1 MRIGIFTNNYLPN
14 PYGVST
20 SIETFRRE
28 FEKQGPASTRG
39 NDRSPASP
47 NRGESTRGGHEV
59 FIFAPYWK
67 GYKDN
72 NINVFRY
79 PSIDIEIKFHFPLA
93 IPYSWKMNKIIKNL
107 NLDVIHA
114 QHPNLLGS
122 VAMKWAR
129 RKKIPLIF
137 TWHTLYDQ
145 YTNFVPFIPAKIS
158 AGYIIKKAVKFANLA
173 DAVIVPT
180 DSIIPILRKWGVENK
195 NIIPIATGVLE
206 EEFKNADRN
215 KIREKYNIK
224 NDEKV
229 LLMISRL
236 TAEKNVEFVFRSLK
250 NILADCPLEGGQSA
264 LKIKFLVVSDGYLL
278 PKLKEF
284 CAGEKISDKVI
295 FCGEVK
301 REEIKNY
308 YAGADIFVYGSKS
321 ETQGMIITEAMY
333 MGLPIVAVSATGIN
347 SLVLN
352 NGNGFLVS
360 KNEKEFK
367 TAVLKLITDKDL
379 RKKFGEASSRIARMN
394 FTASVCAK
402 KMLEVYQKV
411 IDVYKAKII
420 G

>member
-1 MRIGIFTNNYLPN
+1 MKIGIFTNNYLPN
-14 PYGVST
+14 PYGVTRSV
-20 SIETFRRE
+20 ETFRRE
-28 FEKQGPASTRG
+28 LEKQG
-39 NDRSPASP
+39 N
-47 NRGESTRGGHEV
+47 EV

-79 PSIDIEIKFHFPLA
+79 PSIDIEIKFRFPLA

-107 NLDVIHA
+107 DLDVIHA

-122 VAMKWAR
+122 VAMKWAK
-129 RKKIPLIF
+129 RKGIPLIF

-145 YTNFVPFIPAKIS
+145 YTNFVPFIPPKIS
-158 AGYIIKKAVKFANLA
+158 ADYIIKKAVKFANA
-173 DAVIVPT
+173 SDAIIVPT

-206 EEFKNADRN
+206 EEFENADKN

-224 NDEKV
+224 DEENV
-229 LLMISRL
+229 LLMVSRL
-236 TAEKNVEFVFRSLK
+236 TSEKNVEFVFRSLK
-250 NILADCPLEGGQSA
+250 NILKKE
-264 LKIKFLVVSDGYLL
+264 KVRFLVVSDGYLL

-284 CAGEKISDKVI
+284 CAREKISDKVI
-295 FCGEVK
+295 FCGEVE
-301 REEIKNY
+301 REEIKHY
-308 YAGADIFVYGSKS
+308 YATSDIFVYGSKS

-333 MGLPIVAVSATGIN
+333 MGLPIVAVDATGVN

-360 KNEKEFK
+360 ENEKEFE
-367 TAVLKLITDKDL
+367 TAVLKLINDKDL
-379 RKKFGEASSRIARMN
+379 REKFGETSLHIARMN

-402 KMLEVYQKV
+402 KMMEVYEKCLNH
-411 IDVYKAKII
+411 
-420 G
+420 

>member
-14 PYGVST
+14 PYGVT
-20 SIETFRRE
+20 RSIETFRRE
-28 FEKQGPASTRG
+28 LEKQ
-39 NDRSPASP
+39 
-47 NRGESTRGGHEV
+47 GHEV
-59 FIFAPYWK
+59 FIFAPHWK

-72 NINVFRY
+72 SPRVFRY
-79 PSIDIEIKFHFPLA
+79 PSIDIEIKFRFPLA
-93 IPYSWKMNKIIKNL
+93 VPYSWKINKIIKNL

-129 RKKIPLIF
+129 RKGIPLFF

-158 AGYIIKKAVKFANLA
+158 AGYIISKAVNFANLA
-173 DAVIVPT
+173 DVVIVPT
-180 DSIIPILRKWGVENK
+180 DSIIPIIRKWGVTNK
-195 NIIPIATGVLE
+195 NIVPIATGVLE
-206 EEFKNADRN
+206 EEFENASRN

-229 LLMISRL
+229 LLMVSRL
-236 TAEKNVEFVFRSLK
+236 TAEKNVEFIFRSLK
-250 NILADCPLEGGQSA
+250 NILREN
-264 LKIKFLVVSDGYLL
+264 KVKFLVAGDGYLRQDL
-278 PKLKEF
+278 EKFCQKEN
-284 CAGEKISDKVI
+284 ISEKVI

-352 NGNGFLVS
+352 NGNGFLVQE
-360 KNEKEFK
+360 NEGEFEE
-367 TAVLKLITDKDL
+367 AVLKLINDTDL
-379 RKKFGEASSRIARMN
+379 RKKFGETSARIARIN
-394 FTASVCAK
+394 FTASVCAE
-402 KMLEVYQKV
+402 KMLGVYQKA
-411 IDVYKAKII
+411 IDA
-420 G
+420 